1 MSTDTTGARD
11 DDCRTPLYAGTC
23 QAVSKCE
30 SVGQLIAQ
38 QRLRDVDVESCR
50 DGTFEEIICCPM
62 SVPLQPRGQVST
74 ATRVGNE
81 IEGAGDAAAAAA
93 TTPNPVGSARSL
105 ASADELLPH
114 YQHLAAL
121 AFPNAAFDGHVHRCT
136 AVALTP
142 KLLLTAAGC
151 GRPSHAVFGVAD
163 MRDVDEEEDDL
174 VEITVRVQLSLP
186 LTLFICSCFCFCCS
200 TCPSIARI
208 WLCCACCAR
217 VHSTRRPY
225 AASMIRH
232 AVRLAA
238 SWS

>member
-1 MSTDTTGARD
+1 MSSKTTGTKE
-11 DDCRTPLYAGTC
+11 DDCRTPLYEGTC

-62 SVPLQPRGQVST
+62 SVPLQPRGQIST

-93 TTPNPVGSARSL
+93 AATAANPMSSSRSL

-174 VEITVRVQLSLP
+174 VEITVRVQLAL
-186 LTLFICSCFCFCCS
+186 LL
-200 TCPSIARI
+200 
-208 WLCCACCAR
+208 
-217 VHSTRRPY
+217 
-225 AASMIRH
+225 
-232 AVRLAA
+232 
-238 SWS
+238 